1 MKKKTWLFG
10 FLFLTFFCILF
21 TPACFKKSAN
31 AAINNNFGDSIT
43 TIKNLRKMHNVGM
56 AELIGQPIFIQGTVV
71 ANDEHDNIY
80 KSIFVQDKTGG
91 IVITMDGL
99 SLYQNYPIGTL
110 VKINTQNLFLTDY
123 RHMTQLV
130 ASVDSSSGSLVTT
143 GIPSPLFPK
152 HVQIISDNEPITPI
166 MVGFKNLT
174 DTLQGR
180 LIQISMVE
188 FSAADT
194 GQTYADKK
202 NKLGLSRSLK
212 FCSGGTIY
220 MRTSGYAD
228 FAGVKTQPGNG
239 IVIGVYSVYNNEKQ
253 IILMVTNDILLTAK
267 RCTGAAWLQNLPQT
281 APKLPN

>member
-10 FLFLTFFCILF
+10 FLFLTFFCLLF

-56 AELIGQPIFIQGTVV
+56 VELIGQPIFIQGTVV

-91 IVITMDGL
+91 IVVTMDGL

-253 IILMVTNDILLTAK
+253 IILRDTNDILLTAK

-281 APKLPN
+281 APKSPN

>member
-1 MKKKTWLFG
+1 
-10 FLFLTFFCILF
+10 
-21 TPACFKKSAN
+21 
-31 AAINNNFGDSIT
+31 
-43 TIKNLRKMHNVGM
+43 
-56 AELIGQPIFIQGTVV
+56 
-71 ANDEHDNIY
+71 
-80 KSIFVQDKTGG
+80 
-91 IVITMDGL
+91 
-99 SLYQNYPIGTL
+99 
-110 VKINTQNLFLTDY
+110 
-123 RHMTQLV
+123 MTQLV

-166 MVGFKNLT
+166 LVGFKNLT

-253 IILMVTNDILLTAK
+253 IILRDTNDILLTAK
-267 RCTGAAWLQNLPQT
+267 RCTGAAWLQNLPQK
-281 APKLPN
+281 APKSPN

>member
-253 IILMVTNDILLTAK
+253 IILRDTNDILLTAK

-281 APKLPN
+281 APKSPN